1 MIVVVADDISGAG
14 EIAGIGWRWGLAAQV
29 QTRFVP
35 EAGADLIVVST
46 GTRSV
51 AEDKARSTME
61 ALARHLSDTDV
72 SWCYKKVDSVLRGH
86 VGAELDVLM
95 KALHKP
101 RVILAPANP
110 SRQRTIV
117 GGRYWVDGQ
126 PLHETDFANDPEYPA
141 TSCQVTDLL
150 DTPGC
155 PVLALKHSA
164 YQGHETGLVVAEV
177 ERQEGL
183 SRWAAKVDDSTLAS
197 GGSDFFSALL
207 EERIGPDRV
216 KSTSEVVCTAGPR
229 LFVCGSASESSR
241 RAVKR
246 AQHRGIHVCA
256 MPDSL
261 LDGGASRGRVSEQW
275 SEDVLGALRA
285 DGRAIVA
292 VAQPVVRD
300 ASLARQYAACMA
312 TLTEAVVR
320 RTVIGELVVE
330 GGATAEAVVARLGC
344 KTLKVLGEYAPGVVQ
359 LDTTGRQDLLVTI
372 KPGSYPWPADIWN
385 QCREGTSYAK

>member
-1 MIVVVADDISGAG
+1 MIVAVADDISGAS
-14 EIAGIGWRWGLAAQV
+14 EIAGMGWQFGLVAQV

-51 AEDKARSTME
+51 TKDKARSTVE
-61 ALARHLSDTDV
+61 VLAHRLSDTDL

-86 VGAELDVLM
+86 VRLELDVLM
-95 KALHKP
+95 KALDKP
-101 RVILAPANP
+101 RAILAPANP
-110 SRQRTIV
+110 SRGRTIV
-117 GGRYWVDGQ
+117 GGCYWVDGQ

-150 DTPGC
+150 EPPGC

-164 YQGHETGLVVAEV
+164 YQGRETGLVVAEV
-177 ERQEGL
+177 ERQEDL
-183 SRWAAKVDDSTLAS
+183 SCWAAKVDDSTLAS

-207 EERIGPDRV
+207 EKRIGPNRV
-216 KSTSEVVCTAGPR
+216 KSISEVVCTAGPR

-241 RAVKR
+241 RAVRR
-246 AQHRGIHVCA
+246 AQHRGVCVCA
-256 MPDSL
+256 MPASL
-261 LDGGASRGRVSEQW
+261 LGGYASHRLVTKQW

-292 VAQPVVRD
+292 IAQPVVKD
-300 ASLARQYAACMA
+300 VSLARRLATHMA

-320 RTVIGELVVE
+320 RTAIRELILE
-330 GGATAEAVVARLGC
+330 GGATAEAVVVRLGF
-344 KTLKVLGEYAPGVVQ
+344 KTLKVRGEYAPGVVQ
-359 LDTTGRQDLLVTI
+359 FNVAGQEDLLVTI
-372 KPGSYPWPADIWN
+372 KPGSYPWPVDIWN
-385 QCREGTSYAK
+385 RCREGTSYAK

>member
-1 MIVVVADDISGAG
+1 MIVVVADDISGAA
-14 EIAGIGWRWGLAAQV
+14 EIAGIGWQFGLTAQV

-51 AEDKARSTME
+51 AEDKARSTVE
-61 ALARHLSDTDV
+61 ALAHHVRDTAV

-95 KALHKP
+95 KTLHKS
-101 RVILAPANP
+101 RAILAPANP
-110 SRQRTIV
+110 SRGRTIV

-141 TSCQVTDLL
+141 TSCQVRDLL
-150 DTPGC
+150 QTRGC
-155 PVLALKHSA
+155 PVLALKHIA
-164 YQGHETGLVVAEV
+164 YQGHERGLVVAEV
-177 ERQEGL
+177 ERQEDL

-207 EERIGPDRV
+207 EKPTGPNRV
-216 KSTSEVVCTAGPR
+216 KSISAVVRTAGPR

-241 RAVKR
+241 RAVER
-246 AQHRGIHVCA
+246 AQHRGICVCP

-261 LDGGASRGRVSEQW
+261 WDGGASRGCVSEQW

-292 VAQPVVRD
+292 IAQPVVRD
-300 ASLARQYAACMA
+300 VSLARQLATHMA
-312 TLTEAVVR
+312 TLTETVLR
-320 RTVIGELVVE
+320 RTAIGELVVE
-330 GGATAEAVVARLGC
+330 GGATAEAVVARLGFR
-344 KTLKVLGEYAPGVVQ
+344 TLKVLGEYAPGVVQ
-359 LDTTGRQDLLVTI
+359 LNVAGQEDPLVTV
-372 KPGSYPWPADIWN
+372 KPGSYPWPVDIWN